1 MTKRNDMDF
10 FVLLDD
16 DEQRD
21 LLTFARSYMRV
32 RELDKDKTLA
42 VQTRLYFTNLEQ
54 KLADHLKARV
64 V

>member
-1 MTKRNDMDF
+1 MADSDMVF
-10 FVLLDD
+10 FASLDD
-16 DEQRD
+16 DERQE

-32 RELDKDKTLA
+32 RELDKDKTLST
-42 VQTRLYFTNLEQ
+42 QTRKYFTDLEQ